1 MNSLSVM
8 RKTCSLFF
16 MLLFAGAASVSAA
29 QVSEWRMDEQSW
41 NGAANEVIDSV
52 GGLDGQARTSGNNS
66 SLPTTVSAQVCQG
79 GRFRGQGF
87 NDPSQN
93 NAYTQAQHYVE
104 FPDSSSLSPLAS
116 TGSISLSGWIRPDA
130 SGNLTV
136 LHKGQGGG
144 SQEYQISLENQ
155 RIRFTVW
162 NANGSPYEL
171 TVNDINLV
179 SGTWYFFGAS
189 AEQRGNGNHL
199 DAELFLFNQ
208 GGTLLSS
215 VDTSWNPFFGGNS
228 GDYGNKTLTGTLIFG
243 GERFGGGAPV
253 NFFDG
258 VLDEIRLHDSAL
270 AESEFQTL
278 AAEARTCPGATVL
291 PVFDNFESYPPGTIT
306 GRNGGTGWGDSWQGA
321 SGQSI
326 IDTSANPLLFEAT
339 NGLSIRSQ
347 TTLAVNGNNNR
358 VAARSLSGT
367 FSGDQIYLSMLVR
380 FQGTPSD
387 NDFLG
392 FWVQRPGFGDS
403 PQFGVKVNEGGGG
416 DADFFVRLDANA
428 AYSTEFQAGQTYL
441 LVARF
446 DKDGS
451 NFYKQGRLWVNPQ
464 CTDSP
469 PPTPSASIS
478 RNPNKKV
485 TEINELGFRSENLSG
500 GASVEVGQVAA
511 GEGWTDVV
519 QCACYQNG
527 LEATFYNN
535 YESGDPFPDSAV
547 LTRLD
552 PEVDFDWGNGSPD
565 LAVEENDFAV
575 QWQGTVEAPVSGM
588 YQFQTR
594 TDDGVRLWVEELAF
608 DQSIIDDWNDH
619 AAANRTSDP
628 IYLKAGQRYA
638 IRMQFYENGGRAV
651 AQLSW
656 QTPGSDDFE
665 IVPASA
671 LFNCLNV
678 ANALDHFRI
687 TSGGN
692 AVTCSPAPVT
702 IQASDASG
710 LPITDYA
717 GTISLA
723 TSTGQGDWFD
733 GADINGTLSRGS
745 ANSGQASYGFSPADN
760 GVVSLNLRHTLADT
774 VNVNVADGSV
784 TELSGFDP
792 NIVFAETGFLF
803 HQAGNLSSP
812 IERLIAGKDSSINPD
827 AQSLALTA
835 VRTNDDTGACEAF
848 LTGAQEVEVGYVCNS
863 PGSCALADAL
873 QINNQTVAS
882 NNNGST
888 TNTRSITLNFGDAS
902 TSSAPLVLN
911 YRDAGRVSLFA
922 SLPLNDEDGNPT
934 GGKIAGN
941 SNAFVS
947 VPAGFCLEPIEPK
960 FQCETVDAQCSV
972 ASPAGEMFSMRL
984 AAVGWVS
991 PGEAGD
997 EFCDNPVTPNFTYP
1011 DLDLTHELLAP
1022 TSGEPGVI
1030 SRNRIEILPSDSGVR
1045 QFSQSVSEVGVFD
1058 FRVQSEKL
1066 YFGQPLPSALSAP
1079 VGRFRPAWFDFF
1091 IEPGAFS
1098 SVPMSADRTVCKPP
1112 LDEVDRDW
1120 VYTGEPFS
1128 WKVSTEIRISPKNK
1142 SGKTVK
1148 NYAGTAFQQLSSAG
1162 IELSPFPLLDEVQK
1176 GVDETLMELHIVGGS
1191 RSAGELRRDPLPAA
1205 PEQEGDLLY
1214 TFASDDEFFYK
1225 KSHNTRV
1232 SPFKPAPEF
1241 VLERIE
1247 DEDFVTAENPDVV
1260 FPEKFTP
1267 DASFKIR
1274 YGRIALENGYG
1285 PENMDLVIPVKAET
1299 FDGNGF
1305 ELHKDE
1311 SCWFY
1316 SLPENTTVNY
1326 DNSALENDQT
1336 EVVEVTDS
1344 ERTLTDGE
1352 PEITPKDY
1360 RLRLSAPEPTESE
1373 DPQKQGLYVELNVG
1387 NDWLKDYWD
1396 AGNPDTRVDPYAW
1409 ATFGVYRGND
1419 RIIYWREVFNN

>member
-367 FSGDQIYLSMLVR
+367 FTGDQIYLSMLVR
-380 FQGTPSD
+380 FQGTPGD

-392 FWVQRPGFGDS
+392 FWVQRPGFRDS

-416 DADFFVRLDANA
+416 DADFFVRLDASA

-446 DKDGS
+446 DKDGG

-469 PPTPSASIS
+469 PSTPSATII
-478 RNPNKKV
+478 RNPNNKV
-485 TEINELGFRSENLSG
+485 TGINELGFRSENLG
-500 GASVEVGQVAA
+500 GGSSVQVGQVAA
-511 GEGWTDVV
+511 GERWTDVV

-552 PEVDFDWGNGSPD
+552 PEVDFDWDRGSPD
-565 LAVEENDFAV
+565 PAVDENDFAV
-575 QWQGTVEAPVSGM
+575 QWQGTVEAPVSGV

-594 TDDGVRLWVEELAF
+594 TDDGVRLWVGELAF
-608 DQSIIDDWNDH
+608 EQSIIDDWNNH

-628 IYLKAGQRYA
+628 IYLEAGQRYA

-733 GADINGTLSRGS
+733 SADIDGTLSLGS

-760 GVVSLNLRHTLADT
+760 GVVFLNLRHTLADT

-792 NIVFAETGFLF
+792 NIVFAETGFIF

-812 IERLIAGKDSSINPD
+812 IGSLTAGKNSAINPGG
-827 AQSLALTA
+827 QNLQLTA

-848 LTGAQEVEVGYVCNS
+848 LAGPQDVEVGYSCDS
-863 PGSCALADAL
+863 PGNCALTDAL
-873 QINNQTVAS
+873 QVNGQTVAS
-882 NNNGST
+882 NNSGNAADTGTLSLDFGDET
-888 TNTRSITLNFGDAS
+888 TNS
-902 TSSAPLVLN
+902 TPLALN
-911 YRDAGRVSLFA
+911 YADAGRISLFA
-922 SLPLNDEDGNPT
+922 RKPLFDADGNLT
-934 GGKIAGN
+934 GGEIAGS

-947 VPAGFCLEPIEPK
+947 VPAGFCI
-960 FQCETVDAQCSV
+960 TATDANSECAGDPATCSV
-972 ASPAGEMFSMRL
+972 LTNAGSDFSVGYQAVAWQQAGESGP
-984 AAVGWVS
+984 A
-991 PGEAGD
+991 
-997 EFCDNPVTPNFTYP
+997 FCSGNSVTPAFERLNMN
-1011 DLDLTHELLAP
+1011 LTHELAAP
-1022 TSGEPGVI
+1022 SGGNAGTFTPMQLSFGTGAGGTSDQLQQI
-1030 SRNRIEILPSDSGVR
+1030 
-1045 QFSQSVSEVGVFD
+1045 SEVGAFRIRMPDNQSYLGELLPGGESAVIGRFIPARFAVTLANAGEIGPACVGPPDFTYIGQDSRWQVTPKILIAALNEQGDLTANYTLGD
-1058 FRVQSEKL
+1058 FRKL
-1066 YFGQPLPSALSAP
+1066 QVANVSRSLPDTDASQPQKNSADLLDVTVTAQPAGLSAI
-1079 VGRFRPAWFDFF
+1079 AKN
-1091 IEPGAFS
+1091 PGQMSYQFS
-1098 SVPMSADRTVCKPP
+1098 GADI
-1112 LDEVDRDW
+1112 L
-1120 VYTGEPFS
+1120 VYPKTKESQVAPFS
-1128 WKVSTEIRISPKNK
+1128 PS
-1142 SGKTVK
+1142 
-1148 NYAGTAFQQLSSAG
+1148 L
-1162 IELSPFPLLDEVQK
+1162 
-1176 GVDETLMELHIVGGS
+1176 
-1191 RSAGELRRDPLPAA
+1191 
-1205 PEQEGDLLY
+1205 
-1214 TFASDDEFFYK
+1214 TFAINAVIDSDD
-1225 KSHNTRV
+1225 V
-1232 SPFKPAPEF
+1232 SGAGNLPLSFAPIAM
-1241 VLERIE
+1241 LE
-1247 DEDFVTAENPDVV
+1247 
-1260 FPEKFTP
+1260 
-1267 DASFKIR
+1267 IR
-1274 YGRIALENGYG
+1274 YGRWFMQNVYG
-1285 PENMDLVIPVKAET
+1285 PENIP
-1299 FDGNGF
+1299 
-1305 ELHKDE
+1305 
-1311 SCWFY
+1311 
-1316 SLPENTTVNY
+1316 
-1326 DNSALENDQT
+1326 ALEMPFQAEYWT
-1336 EVVEVTDS
+1336 GGRFEVNEADS
-1344 ERTLTDGE
+1344 CSDWDTVDITGTSDHHTLTANSGTLSDGADE
-1352 PEITPKDY
+1352 LLMLKPGG
-1360 RLRLSAPEPTESE
+1360 S
-1373 DPQKQGLYVELNVG
+1373 QGTDTLVWQMPI
-1387 NDWLKDYWD
+1387 WLQHYWGRGP
-1396 AGNPDTRVDPYAW
+1396 AGSSDDLQNPRAI

-1419 RIIYWREVFNN
+1419 RIIYWREVFTN